1 MIAELIDHVRAG
13 LRAEGWSGRCRSGG
27 GARGSAKHS
36 SASGRSQIRSYSY
49 GSGARRFELG
59 ALPSS
64 RPRLVVAMVF
74 SDASPIVLESCP
86 TPKTG
91 GALLKSSG
99 GKRCALIRCD
109 LPEGG
114 PFLLGLEVVR
124 WKHWRAAKLLAE
136 RAHARR
142 CPTNWAALG
151 PPFRR
156 IRPGRPCLQRLRR
169 RPQTT
174 GPASSS
180 RSCSRSSCSASRCLA
195 SWSAWWCRRARAT
208 CSTASARRCGSPTSA
223 ASSSWRAPRATPPA
237 SCSSGSR
244 GAARGVA
251 RGTGGTLRT
260 SARWVEEIKTYAYA
274 HA

>member
-1 MIAELIDHVRAG
+1 M
-13 LRAEGWSGRCRSGG
+13 
-27 GARGSAKHS
+27 
-36 SASGRSQIRSYSY
+36 
-49 GSGARRFELG
+49 
-59 ALPSS
+59 
-64 RPRLVVAMVF
+64 
-74 SDASPIVLESCP
+74 
-86 TPKTG
+86 
-91 GALLKSSG
+91 
-99 GKRCALIRCD
+99 RCD

-114 PFLLGLEVVR
+114 PFLLR
-124 WKHWRAAKLLAE
+124 RAASAGNTGERQKLLAE

-156 IRPGRPCLQRLRR
+156 IRPGRPCLRRLRR
-169 RPQTT
+169 RPQMT

-208 CSTASARRCGSPTSA
+208 CSTASARRCGSPTSP